1 MKNSMNIL
9 KNGILRGSGILI
21 LLVLWEFTP
30 HLGWV
35 DAQFLP
41 ALSTVLKTLAWLWIN
56 DDLPIHI
63 IVSLWRALVSLLLAT
78 AIALPLA
85 FLLEGA
91 FPKFNRRL
99 DSFFRLMSHVNPFS
113 LSPVFLLLFGIGET
127 EKLAIITLVAL
138 WPILFHTITGV
149 RTIDPLLI
157 KTARSLNVSSWVLAR
172 EVLLPGAFP
181 TIMTG
186 LRIGAQITTFM
197 LVGAEMLG
205 AQAGLGWMVHNS
217 AMVFHIPRLYAA
229 GVLIILL
236 GILINQ
242 VLSKIEQ
249 DSAFWRESVAILD
262 VQSDNKLTQKPN
274 DLYIP
279 VLIGIVV
286 GILILGG
293 REVNRVNIQGL
304 SGPIT
309 GNHYQA
315 EGSNQSSDNHMMHHN
330 MDGKHHDMGSMP
342 VQQNV
347 PATNSA
353 VIPNYIPAA
362 ELDKKK
368 TP

>member
-1 MKNSMNIL
+1 MKNCMNIL
-9 KNGILRGSGILI
+9 KEGILRGSGIFI
-21 LLVLWEFTP
+21 LLVLWEIAP
-30 HLGWV
+30 RLGWV
-35 DAQFLP
+35 DAKFLP
-41 ALSTVLKTLAWLWIN
+41 ALSTVLKTLVWLWTN

-63 IVSLWRALVSLLLAT
+63 IVSLWRAVFSLLLAA
-78 AIALPLA
+78 AIALPLGL
-85 FLLEGA
+85 LLEGG
-91 FPKFNRRL
+91 FPQLNKRL

-113 LSPVFLLLFGIGET
+113 LAPVFLLFFGIGET

-157 KTARSLNVSSWVLAR
+157 KTARSLKVSSWVLAR

-249 DSAFWRESVAILD
+249 DSAFWQESVEFLD
-262 VQSDNKLTQKPN
+262 IQSDNKQTKRPN
-274 DLYIP
+274 DFYIP
-279 VLIGIVV
+279 ALIGIVA

-293 REVNRVNIQGL
+293 HQVNQVNIQGL

-315 EGSNQSSDNHMMHHN
+315 EDSKQSPDNHMMHHN
-330 MDGKHHDMGSMP
+330 MGSMP
-342 VQQNV
+342 VQQNS
-347 PATNSA
+347 PTTNSPR
-353 VIPNYIPAA
+353 IPNYIPAA
-362 ELDKKK
+362 ELEKGK